1 MPDAKANREQDQ
13 RWNGAAGR
21 AWVELQ
27 VQLDDMLA
35 PFERLLVD
43 AVGARHPRSVLDIG
57 CGTGTTTLAI
67 ARQLG
72 ERAACTGVDISQPMI
87 ALARARAA
95 EQALAVDFIQA
106 DAQTWPFP
114 AASFDMIVS
123 RMGVMFFDDPVR
135 AFANLRRAATAGGA
149 LRFVAWRSAQENP
162 FMTTAERAAAP
173 LLPALPARRP
183 DEPGQFGLADRTLIA
198 RILEQAGCDGID
210 IAPVDAQCT
219 LPARE
224 LLRYA
229 TMLGPVGQ
237 LLQNES
243 EERRANVVAAL
254 RDAFQPFVQGDV
266 ARFTAACWMV
276 SAHAPRALRTDQFR

>member
-1 MPDAKANREQDQ
+1 MTDANANREQDQ

-35 PFERLLVD
+35 PFEHLLVD
-43 AVGARHPRSVLDIG
+43 AVAERHPRSVLDIG
-57 CGTGTTTLAI
+57 CGTGATTLAI
-67 ARQLG
+67 ARRLG
-72 ERAACTGVDISQPMI
+72 QSAACTGVDISQPMI
-87 ALARARAA
+87 ALARERAA
-95 EQALAVDFIQA
+95 QQALAVDFMQA

-114 AASFDMIVS
+114 AASFDMVVS

-135 AFANLRRAATAGGA
+135 AFANLRQATTAGGV
-149 LRFVAWRSAQENP
+149 LRFIAWRSAQENP

-173 LLPALPARRP
+173 LLPTLPPRRP
-183 DEPGQFGLADRTLIA
+183 DEPGQFGLADRALTA
-198 RILEQAGCDGID
+198 RILAQAGWDEID
-210 IAPVDAQCT
+210 IVPADAQCT

-243 EERRANVVAAL
+243 EDRRATVVAAL
-254 RDAFQPFVQGDV
+254 RDAFQPFVQGDE

-276 SAHAPRALRTDQFR
+276 SARAPQTTQFR